1 MSKLQTIKAM
11 YPEDFEF
18 VSMEPYGGIV
28 LDDAIVGV
36 DQASQRLIY
45 SAGRMV
51 EVLVDNGLELKD
63 AIYIV
68 EEDLREVPFDDY
80 IVGDFDFFD

>member
-1 MSKLQTIKAM
+1 MSKLQTILKM
-11 YPEDFEF
+11 YPENFEF
-18 VSMEPYGGIV
+18 VTMPLYGGISM
-28 LDDAIVGV
+28 DDAVIGV

-45 SAGRMV
+45 SSGRLLEILV
-51 EVLVDNGLELKD
+51 ENGIEFKD
-63 AIYIV
+63 AIDIV

>member
-18 VSMEPYGGIV
+18 VSMEPYGGII

-36 DQASQRLIY
+36 DQASQRLVY
-45 SAGRMV
+45 SAGMLV
-51 EVLVDNGLELKD
+51 EVLVENGIELKE

>member
-1 MSKLQTIKAM
+1 
-11 YPEDFEF
+11 
-18 VSMEPYGGIV
+18 MEPYGGII

-36 DQASQRLIY
+36 DQASQRLVY
-45 SAGRMV
+45 SAGMLV
-51 EVLVDNGLELKD
+51 EVLVENGIELKE

-80 IVGDFDFFD
+80 LIIDMDFFD